1 MLRISAVLL
10 TLAISACSSVEQRR
24 LANGDFKYLDEP
36 EANSLQVPSDLDTP
50 NFSNTYVLPELG
62 ENSESELL
70 GEKISITS
78 PALVLP
84 LVTGSHIEEGIKQA
98 TVYFDQVDDSQP
110 LDTTIWNSLINF
122 LEEQG
127 IGVDSF
133 DKEQQRLVTDWM
145 IIESDEDTPWYSWT
159 KTDRSV
165 GRRFEFWLDV
175 KPHGRTAALNTKLKD
190 YLETKGE
197 NVISEIDSEAVRRN
211 EVDVLN
217 QVIGHYA
224 GQIRVAEVKRI
235 QEIRK
240 GLDMELGFDADGEPA
255 FVVDAEY
262 QVAWPRLLLVLRKLG
277 FNVKDLDQSTGLLF
291 VNYGGGD
298 VSWWER
304 LWTRSGELLLDEDEY
319 RLQVR
324 ELGAKTSITLL
335 DDESQPFTVDQV
347 TSLFQPFSD
356 TMSSDNLDI

>member
-1 MLRISAVLL
+1 M
-10 TLAISACSSVEQRR
+10 EERR
-24 LANGDFKYLDEP
+24 HANGDFKYLDEP
-36 EANSLQVPSDLDTP
+36 PAGAIKIPADLDTP
-50 NFSNTYVLPELG
+50 YFNNTYRIPELG
-62 ENSESELL
+62 ENADTDLY
-70 GEKISITS
+70 GKNIVVTS

-84 LVTGSHIEEGIKQA
+84 LVTGSHIEEGLKQA
-98 TVYFDQVDDSQP
+98 SVYFDQVDDSQP

-122 LEEQG
+122 MEENG

-145 IIESDEDTPWYSWT
+145 IIEPDEDTPWYVWT
-159 KTDRSV
+159 KTDRSI

-175 KPHGRTAALNTKLKD
+175 KPHGRTAALNVELKD
-190 YLETKGE
+190 YLETVGE
-197 NVISEIDSEAVRRN
+197 EVISELDHDGTRRN
-211 EVDVLN
+211 EVEVLN

-240 GLDMELGFDADGEPA
+240 GLAMELGFDRDGEPA

-262 QVAWPRLLLVLRKLG
+262 DVTWPRLLLVLRKLG

-291 VNYGGGD
+291 VKYGGGD
-298 VSWWER
+298 TSWWKR
-304 LWTRSGELLLDEDEY
+304 LWADKGDLPIDEDDY

-324 ELGAKTSITLL
+324 EMGTKTSVTLL
-335 DDESQPFTVDQV
+335 DEESN
-347 TSLFQPFSD
+347 PFSVD
-356 TMSSDNLDI
+356 LVTDLFPTFEETMSSDNLDI